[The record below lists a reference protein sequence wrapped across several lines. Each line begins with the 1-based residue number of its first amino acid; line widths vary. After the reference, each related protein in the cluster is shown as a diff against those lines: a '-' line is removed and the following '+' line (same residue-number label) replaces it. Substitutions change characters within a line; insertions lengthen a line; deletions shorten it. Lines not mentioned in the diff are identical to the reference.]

1 VSELKARD
9 ILFGPE
15 KLWAVW
21 RLLLFVSIA
30 TLAIAGL
37 VAVLS
42 IVISFDTGGLGEMV
56 LEFAVL
62 TAGLLIAS
70 AVMMRWV
77 ERRPFAAI
85 GLPLGKDMWRGWL
98 QGAGIGAAFMVLI
111 VVVQTVVGWLRP
123 TPDAGTVTAWLG
135 MQAGMA
141 LMFAVAAAAEELL
154 MRGYA
159 FQVLVEG
166 TGVWPA
172 VIITSVLF
180 ALIHLGNPNIDAI
193 ALVNVGLAGVILA
206 GVYLRTR
213 SLWVAIGLHWA
224 WNWVMAG
231 WFDLPVSGIDFD
243 VPGYDTVELGPD
255 TFTGGVFGP
264 EAGIVLTFVAML
276 LIVWIYNTPR
286 LKKSPRMAELRPL
299 VDGRLR

>member
-1 VSELKARD
+1 M
-9 ILFGPE
+9 
-15 KLWAVW
+15 W
-21 RLLLFVSIA
+21 RLLLFI
-30 TLAIAGL
+30 AIAIAAISGL

-42 IVISFDTGGLGEMV
+42 LLISFELGGLAEMA
-56 LEFAVL
+56 LGFAAL

-70 AVMMRWV
+70 AIMMRWI
-77 ERRPFAAI
+77 EKRPFAAI
-85 GLPLGKDMWRGWL
+85 GLPLGKETWRGWL
-98 QGAGIGAAFMVLI
+98 QGAAIGAAFMAL
-111 VVVQTVVGWLRP
+111 VVVAQTVVGWLRP
-123 TPDAGTVTAWLG
+123 APDAGTVTGWLG

-141 LMFAVAAAAEELL
+141 LMFAIAAAAEELML
-154 MRGYA
+154 RGYA

-166 TGVWPA
+166 MGAWPA

-180 ALIHLGNPNIDAI
+180 ALAHLGNPNIDAL
-193 ALVNVGLAGVILA
+193 ALVNIGLAGVILA

-231 WFDLPVSGIDFD
+231 WFDLPVSGIEFD

-264 EAGIVLTFVAML
+264 EAGIVLTLTA
-276 LIVWIYNTPR
+276 LILILWIYRTSA
-286 LKKSPRMAELRPL
+286 LKESPQMAELRPL
-299 VDGRLR
+299 VDSRLAGSEQ

>member
-1 VSELKARD
+1 M
-9 ILFGPE
+9 
-15 KLWAVW
+15 W
-21 RLLLFVSIA
+21 RLLLFI
-30 TLAIAGL
+30 AIAIAAISGL

-42 IVISFDTGGLGEMV
+42 LLISFELGGLAEMA
-56 LEFAVL
+56 LGFAAL

-70 AVMMRWV
+70 AIMMRWI
-77 ERRPFAAI
+77 EKRPFAAI
-85 GLPLGKDMWRGWL
+85 GLPLGKETWRGWL
-98 QGAGIGAAFMVLI
+98 QGAAIGAAFMAL
-111 VVVQTVVGWLRP
+111 VVVAQTVVGWLRP
-123 TPDAGTVTAWLG
+123 APDAGTVTGWLG

-141 LMFAVAAAAEELL
+141 LMFAIAAAAEELML
-154 MRGYA
+154 RGYA

-166 TGVWPA
+166 MGAWPA

-180 ALIHLGNPNIDAI
+180 ALAHLGNPNIDAL
-193 ALVNVGLAGVILA
+193 ALVNIGLAGVILA

-231 WFDLPVSGIDFD
+231 WFDLPVSGIEFD

-264 EAGIVLTFVAML
+264 EAGIVLTLTALV
-276 LIVWIYNTPR
+276 LILWIYRTSA
-286 LKKSPRMAELRPL
+286 LKESPQMAELRPL
-299 VDGRLR
+299 VDSRLAGSEQ

>member
-1 VSELKARD
+1 M
-9 ILFGPE
+9 
-15 KLWAVW
+15 W
-21 RLLLFVSIA
+21 RLLLFVAIA
-30 TLAIAGL
+30 TLAVSGL
-37 VAVLS
+37 VVVVSLL
-42 IVISFDTGGLGEMV
+42 VSFDIGGLGEDV
-56 LEFAVL
+56 LEFGVL

-70 AVMMRWV
+70 AVMMRWI
-77 ERRPFAAI
+77 EKRPFAAI

-98 QGAGIGAAFMVLI
+98 QGAVIGAAFMALI
-111 VVVQTVVGWLRP
+111 VVVQTIVGWLRP
-123 TPDAGTVTAWLG
+123 AADAGTVSGWLG

-141 LMFAVAAAAEELL
+141 LMFAVAAAAEELML
-154 MRGYA
+154 RGYA

-166 TGVWPA
+166 MGAWPA

-180 ALIHLGNPNIDAI
+180 ALAHLGSPNIDAI
-193 ALVNVGLAGVILA
+193 ALMNIGLAGVILA

-231 WFDLPVSGIDFD
+231 WFDLPVSGIEFN

-264 EAGIVLTFVAML
+264 EAGVVLTIAALV
-276 LIVWIYNTPR
+276 LILWIYQTPR
-286 LKKSPRMAELRPL
+286 LKESPQMAELRPL
-299 VDGRLR
+299 VDSRLPNNDG

>member
-1 VSELKARD
+1 MD
-9 ILFGPE
+9 
-15 KLWAVW
+15 
-21 RLLLFVSIA
+21 
-30 TLAIAGL
+30 
-37 VAVLS
+37 
-42 IVISFDTGGLGEMV
+42 
-56 LEFAVL
+56 LESAVL

-70 AVMMRWV
+70 AIMMRWV

-85 GLPLGKDMWRGWL
+85 GLPLGKEMWQGWL
-98 QGAGIGAAFMVLI
+98 QGAVIGAAFMAL
-111 VVVQTVVGWLRP
+111 VVVLQTVVGWLRP
-123 TPDAGTVTAWLG
+123 APDAGTVMGWLG

-141 LMFAVAAAAEELL
+141 LMFAIAAAAEELI

-166 TGVWPA
+166 MGAWPA

-180 ALIHLGNPNIDAI
+180 ALVHLGNPNIDAI

-231 WFDLPVSGIDFD
+231 WFDLPVSGIEFD

-255 TFTGGVFGP
+255 AFTGGVFGP
-264 EAGIVLTFVAML
+264 EAGFVLTLVALL
-276 LIVWIYNTPR
+276 LILWIYRTPL
-286 LKKSPRMAELRPL
+286 LKESPKMAELRPL
-299 VDGRLR
+299 VDSRLAGSG